1 MKFCVYTLGCKV
13 NYYESESI
21 VRQLKELGDVTT
33 ELEVADIY
41 IINTCAVT
49 NEAEHKSR
57 GIIAKVK
64 KLNPDAKIYIM
75 GCSSQLHTNDYIN
88 KPNVVLVQ
96 GSENKQK
103 VVQYIKDSI
112 VGEKVDGI
120 CSVYDDDFFISGERI
135 RSFIKIQDGCNNF
148 CTYCIIPYVRGRE
161 RSRSLESIEKELQ
174 EVAKNS
180 LEVVLVGINIAGYGK
195 DLNPQRTLVDVVRL
209 FEKYPNLR
217 LRFSSFEMGTITDEL
232 LTELKAL
239 PSFCPFFHIALQSGS
254 DQVLNKMNRHYT
266 TSEYLKTIEMVRKV
280 FPDASISTD
289 IIAGFPT
296 ETEEDF
302 NNSLNFVKKCNFSFM
317 HIFPYSKREGTIASR
332 WGILNGQIV
341 KNRVKKMKELEQ
353 LQKLEFLKSRMSTI
367 EEVLVESV
375 DDGVAEGFTKT
386 YIKCYILNVN
396 ESIKNKIVKVRL
408 IEEYKDGMKGEIF

>member
-33 ELEVADIY
+33 ELDVADIY

-57 GIIAKVK
+57 GVIAKVK

-75 GCSSQLHTNDYIN
+75 GCSSQLHTKDYIN

-112 VGEKVDGI
+112 VGQKVDGI

-217 LRFSSFEMGTITDEL
+217 LRFSSFEMGAITDEL

-254 DQVLNKMNRHYT
+254 DQVLNKMNRRYT

-289 IIAGFPT
+289 IIVGFPT

>member
-57 GIIAKVK
+57 GVIAKVK

-75 GCSSQLHTNDYIN
+75 GCSSQLHANDYIN

-195 DLNPQRTLVDVVRL
+195 DLNPQRTLVDVVSL
-209 FEKYPNLR
+209 FEK
-217 LRFSSFEMGTITDEL
+217 
-232 LTELKAL
+232 
-239 PSFCPFFHIALQSGS
+239 
-254 DQVLNKMNRHYT
+254 
-266 TSEYLKTIEMVRKV
+266 
-280 FPDASISTD
+280 
-289 IIAGFPT
+289 
-296 ETEEDF
+296 
-302 NNSLNFVKKCNFSFM
+302 
-317 HIFPYSKREGTIASR
+317 
-332 WGILNGQIV
+332 
-341 KNRVKKMKELEQ
+341 
-353 LQKLEFLKSRMSTI
+353 
-367 EEVLVESV
+367 
-375 DDGVAEGFTKT
+375 
-386 YIKCYILNVN
+386 
-396 ESIKNKIVKVRL
+396 
-408 IEEYKDGMKGEIF
+408 

>member
-21 VRQLKELGDVTT
+21 VRQLKELGGVTT

-57 GIIAKVK
+57 GVIAKVK

-112 VGEKVDGI
+112 AGEKVDGF

-254 DQVLNKMNRHYT
+254 DQVLNKMNRRYT

-289 IIAGFPT
+289 IIVGFPT

-353 LQKLEFLKSRMSTI
+353 LQKLEFLKSRISTI
-367 EEVLVESV
+367 DEVLIEGV
-375 DDGVAEGFTKT
+375 DNGVAEGFTKS
-386 YIKCYILNVN
+386 YIKCYILNAD
-396 ESIKNKIVKVRL
+396 EAIKNKIVKVRL
-408 IEEYKDGMKGEIF
+408 IEQYKDGMKGELI

>member
-112 VGEKVDGI
+112 AGEKVDGI

-317 HIFPYSKREGTIASR
+317 HIFPYSKREGTIASS

-396 ESIKNKIVKVRL
+396 KSIKNKIVKVRL